1 MPKSSRVGEIKK
13 VKYEK
18 TFKYYRFIDF
28 DNPAIY
34 MLQQKNDEEPTF
46 ITLVAWKKLIDNK
59 GSLIFSIIVTVG
71 MIILKVG

>member
-46 ITLVAWKKLIDNK
+46 ITLVA
-59 GSLIFSIIVTVG
+59 
-71 MIILKVG
+71 